1 MSLAAV
7 PPAPTDLAWR
17 VIGLVNLYRLL
28 VPPCLYA
35 LYAIFGPEA
44 SLGSTHPELFL
55 WTCVVYF
62 TAGLAVVTARNLVH
76 AALALIAAFFGVAIL
91 FVLLQAGF
99 LATVQVVLYI
109 GAIAILII
117 FAIMLT
123 RRVMQDTG
131 PQTNEQWWLSALLA
145 LALFVALWVVLQQVP
160 VLQNVTAGPAISPD
174 YLKQLGAGFVDPNQ
188 YLLPFELASVLLL
201 VALVGSIVIAGEKQ

>member
-1 MSLAAV
+1 MTVTVDQIVFLITAAV
-7 PPAPTDLAWR
+7 T
-17 VIGLVNLYRLL
+17 
-28 VPPCLYA
+28 
-35 LYAIFGPEA
+35 
-44 SLGSTHPELFL
+44 LGAAVT
-55 WTCVVYF
+55 
-62 TAGLAVVTARNLVH
+62 VVTANNLVH

-123 RRVMQDTG
+123 RRVMQDSG
-131 PQTNEQWWLSALLA
+131 PQTNQQWWLAALLS
-145 LALFVALWVVLQQVP
+145 LALFAALWVVLQQVP
-160 VLQNVTAGPAISPD
+160 ALQQATGAQAIPNDS
-174 YLKQLGAGFVDPNQ
+174 LVQLGAGFVDPDR

-201 VALVGSIVIAGEKQ
+201 IALVGSIVIAGERQ

>member
-1 MSLAAV
+1 MTVDQIIFLIAAAATLA
-7 PPAPTDLAWR
+7 
-17 VIGLVNLYRLL
+17 
-28 VPPCLYA
+28 
-35 LYAIFGPEA
+35 
-44 SLGSTHPELFL
+44 
-55 WTCVVYF
+55 
-62 TAGLAVVTARNLVH
+62 AGLATVTARNLVH
-76 AALALIAAFFGVAIL
+76 AALALIASFFGVAIL

-131 PQTNEQWWLSALLA
+131 PQTNQQWWLSALLA
-145 LALFVALWVVLQQVP
+145 LALFAALWVILQQVP
-160 VLQNVTAGPAISPD
+160 ALQNVTAGPAISPD
-174 YLKQLGAGFVDPNQ
+174 YLNQLGASFVDPNQ

-201 VALVGSIVIAGEKQ
+201 IALVGSIVIAGEKS